1 MLPTSRI
8 LYVLLAGVGA
18 ALVVAGLL
26 APSVLLSGNRL
37 PLALGEATWT
47 ITDPNGTRDGEAAP
61 VTRINAVLS
70 HNGARAA
77 DVEAAISYLE
87 TALSTTGQILEIR

>member
-1 MLPTSRI
+1 VRLI
-8 LYVLLAGVGA
+8 LSERDDIA
-18 ALVVAGLL
+18 ACVRDARARLGTDDSLVVVIRESSDSLFA
-26 APSVLLSGNRL
+26 AQARASIA
-37 PLALGEATWT
+37 PLA
-47 ITDPNGTRDGEAAP
+47 IEAAP

>member
-1 MLPTSRI
+1 MRLI
-8 LYVLLAGVGA
+8 LSERDDIAACVRDARARLGNDDSLVVVIRESSDSLFA
-18 ALVVAGLL
+18 ALARALI
-26 APSVLLSGNRL
+26 A
-37 PLALGEATWT
+37 PLA
-47 ITDPNGTRDGEAAP
+47 IEAAP

-77 DVEAAISYLE
+77 DVEVAISYLE

>member
-1 MLPTSRI
+1 MRLIVSERDDI
-8 LYVLLAGVGA
+8 A
-18 ALVVAGLL
+18 ACVRDARARLGTDDSLVVVIRESSDSLFAAQARALI
-26 APSVLLSGNRL
+26 A
-37 PLALGEATWT
+37 PLA
-47 ITDPNGTRDGEAAP
+47 IEAAP

>member
-1 MLPTSRI
+1 MRLIVSERDDI
-8 LYVLLAGVGA
+8 A
-18 ALVVAGLL
+18 ACVRDARARLGTDDSLVVVIRESSDSLFAAQARALI
-26 APSVLLSGNRL
+26 A
-37 PLALGEATWT
+37 PLA
-47 ITDPNGTRDGEAAP
+47 IEAAP

-87 TALSTTGQILEIR
+87 TALSTTGQTLEIR

>member
-1 MLPTSRI
+1 MRLI
-8 LYVLLAGVGA
+8 LSERDDITACVRDARARLGTDDSLVVVIRESSDSLFA
-18 ALVVAGLL
+18 ALARALI
-26 APSVLLSGNRL
+26 A
-37 PLALGEATWT
+37 PLA
-47 ITDPNGTRDGEAAP
+47 IEAAP

-87 TALSTTGQILEIR
+87 TALSTTGQIVEIR

>member
-1 MLPTSRI
+1 MSERDDI
-8 LYVLLAGVGA
+8 A
-18 ALVVAGLL
+18 ACVRDARARLGTDDSVVVVIRESSDSLFA
-26 APSVLLSGNRL
+26 AQARAVIA
-37 PLALGEATWT
+37 PLA
-47 ITDPNGTRDGEAAP
+47 IEAAP
-61 VTRINAVLS
+61 VTRINAILS

>member
-1 MLPTSRI
+1 MRLI
-8 LYVLLAGVGA
+8 LSERDDIAACVRDARARLGTDDSLVVVIRESSDSLFA
-18 ALVVAGLL
+18 ALARALI
-26 APSVLLSGNRL
+26 A
-37 PLALGEATWT
+37 PLA
-47 ITDPNGTRDGEAAP
+47 IEAAP

-87 TALSTTGQILEIR
+87 TALSTTGQIVEIR

>member
-1 MLPTSRI
+1 MRLI
-8 LYVLLAGVGA
+8 LSERDDIA
-18 ALVVAGLL
+18 ACVRDARARLGTDDSLVVVIRESSDSLFAAQARALI
-26 APSVLLSGNRL
+26 A
-37 PLALGEATWT
+37 PLA
-47 ITDPNGTRDGEAAP
+47 IEAAP

>member
-1 MLPTSRI
+1 MRLIVSERDDI
-8 LYVLLAGVGA
+8 AACVRDARARVGTDDSLVVVIRESSDSLFA
-18 ALVVAGLL
+18 ALARALI
-26 APSVLLSGNRL
+26 A
-37 PLALGEATWT
+37 PLA
-47 ITDPNGTRDGEAAP
+47 IEAAP

>member
-1 MLPTSRI
+1 MRLI
-8 LYVLLAGVGA
+8 LSERDDIA
-18 ALVVAGLL
+18 ACVRDVRARLGTDDSLVVVTRESSDSLFAAQARALI
-26 APSVLLSGNRL
+26 A
-37 PLALGEATWT
+37 PLA
-47 ITDPNGTRDGEAAP
+47 IEAAP
-61 VTRINAVLS
+61 LTRINAVLS

>member
-1 MLPTSRI
+1 MRLI
-8 LYVLLAGVGA
+8 LSERDDIA
-18 ALVVAGLL
+18 ACVRAARDRLGSDDSLVVVIREGSDSLFA
-26 APSVLLSGNRL
+26 AQARASIA
-37 PLALGEATWT
+37 PLA
-47 ITDPNGTRDGEAAP
+47 IEAAP

-77 DVEAAISYLE
+77 DVEAAISYLQ

>member
-1 MLPTSRI
+1 VRLI
-8 LYVLLAGVGA
+8 LSERDDIA
-18 ALVVAGLL
+18 ACVRDARARLGIDDSLVVVIRESSDSLFA
-26 APSVLLSGNRL
+26 AQARAAIS
-37 PLALGEATWT
+37 PLA
-47 ITDPNGTRDGEAAP
+47 IEAAP